1 MTVGTLHREEEVI
14 NAFVDQLLAGGDGAL
29 LRDYCNEYPLL
40 KESLEQKYRVV
51 RALEEAF
58 TEEDLAGTEIGE
70 YLIIEE
76 IGRGGMGVVYLALQQ
91 SLSRYVALKVLPLSF
106 AMDAGSIK
114 RFRSEAQ
121 VIARFNHPNIVP
133 VYSMGKEKGIYYIA
147 MALIPGISLNKVLD
161 DLRHLP
167 SDTWTATTVKDIIFT
182 HPDFTRLNIGVDK
195 TGKPDSIIVV
205 RDPSFWNQPYPSF
218 VLTLCSEIADALSYA
233 HRNSVCHGD
242 LKPSN
247 IMLSCGGVPMIV
259 DFGLAKDM
267 RSLKVIQ
274 SEDFLGTVAY
284 ASPEQV
290 EKNLISPKSD
300 IWSLGVTMY
309 EMLSL
314 TQPFRSGDVAATIE
328 KIIKTDPP
336 LLRACNERLP
346 KDTEAIV
353 FKCLEKPSENRYDRA
368 ELLKEDINN
377 FLRSKPIKA
386 RPVGKIGRL
395 LKWIKRNRL
404 VSMLFGVLVILLIT
418 GLYAFLN
425 SSIKESLVVGSDYI
439 DEGKN
444 LEAIKSY
451 ERALKLLNVPIF
463 SKKTKAEVLTGMG
476 DAWSGMG
483 NYEKA
488 INSYERALQ
497 IDNNDVSALS
507 ELGDVYFETGKYEKT
522 IELYDKVLRLSPG
535 HRDSY
540 YQRGK
545 AYKELG
551 SYREALH
558 DFQSAIRIA
567 PNDLDTLKEISGVL
581 LKMGL
586 KSEDAQAVNLQK
598 EGFKETEIKAILQ
611 LKDR

>member
-1 MTVGTLHREEEVI
+1 
-14 NAFVDQLLAGGDGAL
+14 
-29 LRDYCNEYPLL
+29 
-40 KESLEQKYRVV
+40 
-51 RALEEAF
+51 
-58 TEEDLAGTEIGE
+58 
-70 YLIIEE
+70 
-76 IGRGGMGVVYLALQQ
+76 
-91 SLSRYVALKVLPLSF
+91 
-106 AMDAGSIK
+106 
-114 RFRSEAQ
+114 
-121 VIARFNHPNIVP
+121 
-133 VYSMGKEKGIYYIA
+133 MGKERGIYYIA
-147 MALIPGISLNKVLD
+147 MALIPGLSLNKVLD
-161 DLRHLP
+161 GLRHLS
-167 SDTWTATTVKDIIFT
+167 SDTWTAATVREIIFT

-195 TGKPDSIIVV
+195 TGKLDSIIVV

-233 HRNSVCHGD
+233 HRNGVCHGD

-290 EKNLISPKSD
+290 EKNLISPTSD

-314 TQPFRSGDVAATIE
+314 TQPFQSGDVAATIE
-328 KIIKTDPP
+328 KIVKTDPP

-353 FKCLEKPSENRYDRA
+353 FKCLEKPSENRYERA
-368 ELLKEDINN
+368 EFLKEDINN
-377 FLRSKPIKA
+377 FLRSKPVIA
-386 RPVGKIGRL
+386 RPVGKAGRA
-395 LKWIKRNRL
+395 LKLIKRNRL
-404 VSMLFGVLVILLIT
+404 VSLLFCVLTVLLIA
-418 GLYAFLN
+418 GLLAFLS
-425 SSIKESLVVGSDYI
+425 SSIKELVVEGNSYV

-444 LEAIKSY
+444 SEAIQSY
-451 ERALKLLNVPIF
+451 ERALKLLNFPLL
-463 SKKTKAEVLTGMG
+463 SKKTKAVVLTGMG

-497 IDNNDVSALS
+497 IDANNVSALS
-507 ELGDVYFETGKYEKT
+507 GLGDVYFENGKYEKT
-522 IELYDKVLRLSPG
+522 IELYDKVLRLSSG
-535 HRDSY
+535 HRNSY
-540 YQRGK
+540 FERGR
-545 AYKELG
+545 AYEEKG
-551 SYREALH
+551 SYHEALQ
-558 DFQSAIRIA
+558 DFHSAIRIA
-567 PNDLDTLKEISGVL
+567 PNDLETLKEISGVL

-586 KSEDAQAVNLQK
+586 KSEDVQAANLRK
-598 EGFKETEIKAILQ
+598 EGFNETEIKTVIQ